1 MISVKTPRATAGVQV
16 ATPRAS
22 TLSWE
27 TSADLVSPMI
37 NTPRARFGGPC
48 GVSGNFRELS
58 ARVVEET
65 AFAAYCLCVTSTSAV
80 LTKKWGSHDHR

>member
-1 MISVKTPRATAGVQV
+1 LIAPPSSSLTDDGRVGFVLLTTATRENA
-16 ATPRAS
+16 
-22 TLSWE
+22 
-27 TSADLVSPMI
+27 VSK
-37 NTPRARFGGPC
+37 F
-48 GVSGNFRELS
+48 SEKS